1 MPPKAPPPKG
11 KPKVEPSPPP
21 SAPPKAPTG
30 EDGATSSEFETPTGS
45 AGNSGTSTPRT
56 VPLQQYNDLVSRYNQ
71 LNETIAKLCDRKE
84 FYKRETVT
92 LSGSLSDNRD
102 ALVEANKII
111 EDLNQEANQ
120 LAETIGL
127 DKDAI
132 LAAARA
138 DSDNNG
144 SEMTS

>member
-30 EDGATSSEFETPTGS
+30 EDGAKSPEFETPMGS

-56 VPLQQYNDLVSRYNQ
+56 VPLQQYNELVTHYNQ
-71 LNETIAKLCDRKE
+71 LNKTIAKLRNRKE
-84 FYKRETVT
+84 FYKGETVT
-92 LSGSLSDNRD
+92 LSGSLFDNRD

-111 EDLNQEANQ
+111 EDLEREANE

-127 DKDAI
+127 NKDVI
-132 LAAARA
+132 LAATTTAA
-138 DSDNNG
+138 K
-144 SEMTS
+144 